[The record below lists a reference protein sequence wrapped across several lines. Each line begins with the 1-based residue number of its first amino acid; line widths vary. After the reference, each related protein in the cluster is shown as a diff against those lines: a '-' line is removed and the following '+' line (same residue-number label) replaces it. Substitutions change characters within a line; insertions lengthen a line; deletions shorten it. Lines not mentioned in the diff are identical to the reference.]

1 MATPTKD
8 KIELEDGFYS
18 SAQIQSERI
27 NVLQCYCNLRK
38 SNHLGVEVKDGVAK
52 LVLADAPKVEEE
64 PKAPEK
70 SVALEAPPSTGE
82 FVGLKDGKKID
93 KVEVLPVKQFSDGM
107 PMIPSDAVL
116 AEYTLKELKAFLRST
131 LGFEQKH
138 LFRMRRTSCENLV
151 AWSRKHLMDY
161 WLWKGIATD
170 D

>member
-1 MATPTKD
+1 MATVVKN
-8 KIELEDGFYS
+8 KLAFQDGFYP
-18 SAQIQSERI
+18 AAVIQMQNLWELKTYI
-27 NVLQCYCNLRK
+27 NLRK
-38 SNHLGVEVKDGVAK
+38 PNHLGVDVKDGVAT

-70 SVALEAPPSTGE
+70 SVVLEAPPSTGE

-131 LGFEQKH
+131 LGFDQKH
-138 LFRMRRTSCENLV
+138 LFRMRRTSCDKLV

-161 WLWKGIATD
+161 WVWKGIATD

>member
-1 MATPTKD
+1 MATVVKN

-18 SAQIQSERI
+18 SAQIQNERI
-27 NVLQCYCNLRK
+27 SVLQCYCNPLK
-38 SNHLGVEVKDGVAK
+38 SNHLGVDVKDGVAT

-70 SVALEAPPSTGE
+70 SVVLEAPPSTGE
-82 FVGLKDGKKID
+82 FVGLKDGKKIN
-93 KVEVLPVKQFSDGM
+93 KVEVVPVKQFSDGM

-116 AEYTLKELKAFLRST
+116 AEYTLKELKAFLRNT
-131 LGFEQKH
+131 LGFDQKH
-138 LFRMRRTSCENLV
+138 LFRMRRTSCDKLV

-161 WLWKGIATD
+161 WVWKGIATD